1 MTTAPQWREPTD
13 DMPDGWYW
21 VEMLDVPANLYQE
34 GTDEREWVIEFIA
47 TNPRT
52 LVSEIHWQ
60 PLGNR
65 RVAPCTG
72 RPE

>member
-1 MTTAPQWREPTD
+1 MSKPQWQLPTD
-13 DMPDGWYW
+13 NMPDGWYW
-21 VEMLDVPANLYQE
+21 VERADFPCYVERTEDCFVHEN
-34 GTDEREWVIEFIA
+34 GTWS
-47 TNPRT
+47 
-52 LVSEIHWQ
+52 VSGWDSTGAGWDYR